1 MHAMNTIRRTPLVA
15 ALVTVAIL
23 VASPVAARAET
34 PPPGDIPDNQAF
46 VTYRG
51 AAYSLK
57 VPEGWQR
64 TQKNGGVVFADKYN
78 SIRVDV
84 SAAAKRPTLSTV
96 TRVELA
102 KLRATVKGFAQPKI
116 GIVKRPAGTVIL
128 VTYRATSAPNAV
140 TGKTVT
146 NDVERYE
153 FWRGGKLA
161 VLTLQAPKGS
171 DNVDPWKIVTD
182 SLVWKR

>member
-1 MHAMNTIRRTPLVA
+1 MTTIRRTSSIA
-15 ALVTVAIL
+15 ALATAAIL
-23 VASPVAARAET
+23 VASPVAAHAET

-46 VTYRG
+46 VTFRG
-51 AAYSLK
+51 ASYSVK
-57 VPEGWQR
+57 VPEGWRR
-64 TQKNGGVVFADKYN
+64 TQRPSGVTFADKYN

-84 SAAAKRPTLSTV
+84 SKAAKGPSV
-96 TRVELA
+96 SSVAKVELKRLKA
-102 KLRATVKGFAQPKI
+102 AVKGFSQPR
-116 GIVKRPAGTVIL
+116 VTSLRRPAGAAIL
-128 VTYRATSAPNAV
+128 VTYRATSAPNPV

-182 SLVWKR
+182 SFAWTR

>member
-1 MHAMNTIRRTPLVA
+1 MITMRTT
-15 ALVTVAIL
+15 TVAT
-23 VASPVAARAET
+23 VALTAAVLASLPAVARADT

-51 AAYSLK
+51 AGYALK
-57 VPEGWQR
+57 VPEGWRRTQR
-64 TQKNGGVVFADKYN
+64 TASVTFSDKYN
-78 SIRVDV
+78 SIRVGV
-84 SAAAKRPTLSTV
+84 TMAAKRPTVSSV
-96 TRVELA
+96 TRFELVR
-102 KLRATVKGFAQPKI
+102 LRRTVKGFALPK
-116 GIVKRPAGTVIL
+116 VTSVRRPAGTVIL
-128 VTYRATSAPNAV
+128 VTFRATSAPNAV

-153 FWRGGKLA
+153 FWKAGKLV

-182 SLVWKR
+182 SVALTP